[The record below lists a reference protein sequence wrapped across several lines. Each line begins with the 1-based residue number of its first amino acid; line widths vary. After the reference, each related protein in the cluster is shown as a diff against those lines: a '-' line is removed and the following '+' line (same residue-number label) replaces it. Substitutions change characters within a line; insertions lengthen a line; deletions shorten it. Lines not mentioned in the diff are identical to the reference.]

1 MIMLDKSLLV
11 GQGLHRDVYQHP
23 ENPDLCLKVRVD
35 RDRVNRGDREELRE
49 QSYYHRL
56 AKRGVPWD
64 GLPQFH
70 GNTQTNLGPAS
81 VFELIRDV
89 DGEVSKTLEFYFGQS
104 TVTEAHQ
111 AELIFEL
118 NQLKNYLLRH
128 NIITMSLKP
137 KNIVF
142 QRLEDDQWRCVII
155 DNIGNSDWIPLMT
168 YVPLFGRIKIRRK
181 WQDFERRLKRMY
193 PMNDAVL
200 RLLRFI

>member
-23 ENPDLCLKVRVD
+23 ENPGLCLKVRVD
-35 RDRVNRGDREELRE
+35 RDRVNRGDQEEQRE
-49 QSYYHRL
+49 QAYYRLL
-56 AKRGVPWD
+56 AKRGVPWE
-64 GLPQFH
+64 GIPKFH
-70 GNTQTNLGPAS
+70 GNVETNLGSAA
-81 VFELIRDV
+81 VFDLIRDA
-89 DGEVSKTLEFYFGQS
+89 DGEVSKTLEYYFGQI
-104 TVTEAHQ
+104 TITEAHQ